1 MVNCIC
7 WLNLNSKVPPG
18 IGEIVRIKPVSIV
31 AALAMALSLQSCATG
46 TSATVRGG
54 GPNMAQALA
63 ERPDGAKARLAV
75 VKFIDKTKKAGAEVG
90 SGMSDMLTSAL
101 FNTNRFIMLDREEL
115 SDVISEQDF
124 AAEGLISEATAAK
137 LGHVEGADL
146 LVFGAITEFE
156 PDHLGIGGFIVGA
169 LSLGASIA
177 IAREN
182 KGAPI
187 GVATYKESHIA
198 IDIKIV
204 DAATGRVVA
213 ANSVEAQAENWG
225 GGVIGV
231 IGGTRSPLGLGGFK
245 GTGMEQAI
253 LAAIEKSVLE
263 IVKNTPAQYYR
274 VKETMDTTP
283 QGLMAQIHPV
293 ELAGS
298 PPVNIIDP
306 ESRVIANQE
315 EYLKLLTDFSVPEF
329 SAPKFDWTKSR
340 LVAVFAG
347 EKNIKGNVIRV
358 TKAIHRKETL
368 EVYVREEYTEPP
380 QEEKAGPDWPYDVV
394 RIEDTK
400 KKIKI
405 VRN

>member
-1 MVNCIC
+1 MVR
-7 WLNLNSKVPPG
+7 LKL
-18 IGEIVRIKPVSIV
+18 VST
-31 AALAMALSLQSCATG
+31 AMTLALAFSLQSCATG

-63 ERPDGAKARLAV
+63 EPANGAKARLAV
-75 VKFIDKTKKAGAEVG
+75 VKFIDKSKKASAEVG
-90 SGMSDMLTSAL
+90 SGMADMLTSAL

-137 LGHVEGADL
+137 IGHIEGADL

-156 PDHLGIGGFIVGA
+156 PDHIGIGGFIVGA

-198 IDIKIV
+198 IDLKIV
-204 DAATGRVVA
+204 DAKTGRVVA
-213 ANSVEAQAENWG
+213 ANSVKAQAENWG

-231 IGGTRSPLGLGGFK
+231 IGGTRSPIGLGGFK

-274 VKETMDTTP
+274 VKETMDSTP
-283 QGLMAQIHPV
+283 QGLMEQVHPV
-293 ELAGS
+293 KFEGGS
-298 PPVNIIDP
+298 PPVKIIEP
-306 ESRVIANQE
+306 ETRVIASQE
-315 EYLKLLTDFSVPEF
+315 EYLKLLEDFSAAEF

-347 EKNIKGNVIRV
+347 EQSVKGRFIRV
-358 TKAIHRKETL
+358 EKAIHREKAL
-368 EVYVREEYTEPP
+368 EVYVREVNVEPA
-380 QEEKAGPDWPYDVV
+380 QEDKAGPDWPYDVV
-394 RIEDTK
+394 RIDDIK
-400 KKIKI
+400 DKIKI
-405 VRN
+405 VWY